1 MKYSYEFKE
10 DPFGDIGLVLQEEIS
25 LFSDFIENIA
35 TEEQVDEYIEYI
47 KKVLDGVYE
56 DFEIEFNATGVFIK
70 KDVTIVENNFRIE
83 EPYENKIETDQFIEL
98 LLIWRDTIQ
107 EISKGR

>member
-1 MKYSYEFKE
+1 MRYSYEFKE
-10 DPFGDIGLVLQEEIS
+10 DPFGDIGIVLPEEIS

-56 DFEIEFNATGVFIK
+56 DFEIELNATSVFIK

-83 EPYENKIETDQFIEL
+83 EPYENKIETEQFIEL
-98 LLIWRDTIQ
+98 LLIWREKIQ
-107 EISKGR
+107 EIFKG